1 MSTASFDE
9 LVESSITGTLS
20 RVLGSIVWQSISFFF
35 EPKSLSHNPDAL
47 PELLTKLFGTHA
59 NVLERVIAED
69 LLVKVGVPEENRR
82 GSDFRGLIRIAK
94 ARFIS
99 TASSITR
106 TGSTTL

>member
-1 MSTASFDE
+1 MNTASFDQ

-20 RVLGSIVWQSISFFF
+20 KVLGSIVWQSISFFF
-35 EPKSLSHNPDAL
+35 EPKALSHNPDAL
-47 PELLTKLFGTHA
+47 PELLTKLFGTPA
-59 NVLERVIAED
+59 NVLERVITED
-69 LLVKVGVPEENRR
+69 LLVRVGVPKDSRR

-99 TASSITR
+99 TASNITR